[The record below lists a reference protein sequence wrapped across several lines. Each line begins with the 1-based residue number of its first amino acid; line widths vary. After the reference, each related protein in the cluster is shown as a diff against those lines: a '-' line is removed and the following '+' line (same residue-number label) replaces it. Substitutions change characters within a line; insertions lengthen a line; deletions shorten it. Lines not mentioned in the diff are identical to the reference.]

1 MTTQSNAPATQPVA
15 ATKPTAADDLGI
27 DRAFVMQMAQ
37 VPFIALGL
45 VLLAY
50 LSHVLWDA
58 AGFSGRNYGP
68 LIVLCA
74 SMVLAAVIDGWAF
87 KVPNWL
93 TMSVILSGWVIG
105 ILHSCGVA
113 IDS

>member
-1 MTTQSNAPATQPVA
+1 
-15 ATKPTAADDLGI
+15 
-27 DRAFVMQMAQ
+27 MQMAQ

-74 SMVLAAVIDGWAF
+74 SMVLAAVIVVGGVGYLLDRLLAAIETRLLGWRKEAF
-87 KVPNWL
+87 
-93 TMSVILSGWVIG
+93 
-105 ILHSCGVA
+105 
-113 IDS
+113 